1 MNKKNFFPIFVN
13 LSDKNILIIGAG
25 KVAFRKISTLLE
37 TGAYITIFAKQ
48 IKEKEITKLLF
59 DKPNIQLIMK
69 EVDENSLDEIIT
81 NKYVLVIAG
90 TDDKELNSAIV
101 KCCNKK
107 NILVN
112 NITSTDDMSARF
124 CSVIDEKDYS
134 IGISAKGDPKKS
146 LALKEK
152 ISDFLLNKR
161 WFKWV

>member
-1 MNKKNFFPIFVN
+1 MNKKNFFPIFVD

-37 TGAYITIFAKQ
+37 TGAYITVFAKQ

-69 EVDENSLDEIIT
+69 EVDEKSLDEIIT

-124 CSVIDEKDYS
+124 CSVIDEKDCS

-152 ISDFLLNKR
+152 ISDFLSNKR
-161 WFKWV
+161 

>member
-37 TGAYITIFAKQ
+37 TGAYITVFAKQ

-69 EVDENSLDEIIT
+69 EVDEKSLDEIIT

-161 WFKWV
+161 

>member
-1 MNKKNFFPIFVN
+1 MNKKNFFPIFVD

-37 TGAYITIFAKQ
+37 TGAYITVFAKQ

-69 EVDENSLDEIIT
+69 EVDEKSLDEIIT

-134 IGISAKGDPKKS
+134 IGISAKGDPKKLS
-146 LALKEK
+146 L
-152 ISDFLLNKR
+152 IHI
-161 WFKWV
+161 

>member
-1 MNKKNFFPIFVN
+1 MNKKNFFPIFVD

-37 TGAYITIFAKQ
+37 TGAYITVFTKQ

-69 EVDENSLDEIIT
+69 EVDEKSLDEIIT

-152 ISDFLLNKR
+152 ISDFLSNKR
-161 WFKWV
+161 

>member
-1 MNKKNFFPIFVN
+1 MNKKNFFPIFVD

-81 NKYVLVIAG
+81 NKYILVIAG

-152 ISDFLLNKR
+152 ISNFLSNKR
-161 WFKWV
+161 

>member
-1 MNKKNFFPIFVN
+1 MNKKNFFPIFVD
-13 LSDKNILIIGAG
+13 LYDKNILIIGAG

-37 TGAYITIFAKQ
+37 TSAYITVFAKQ

-152 ISDFLLNKR
+152 ISDFLSNKR
-161 WFKWV
+161 

>member
-1 MNKKNFFPIFVN
+1 MNKKNFFPIFVD
-13 LSDKNILIIGAG
+13 LSDKNILIVGAG

-37 TGAYITIFAKQ
+37 TGAYITVFAKQ

-69 EVDENSLDEIIT
+69 EVDEKSLDEIIT

-124 CSVIDEKDYS
+124 CPVIDEKDYS

-152 ISDFLLNKR
+152 ISDFLSNKR
-161 WFKWV
+161 

>member
-37 TGAYITIFAKQ
+37 TGAYITVFAKQ

-69 EVDENSLDEIIT
+69 EVDEISLDEIIT
-81 NKYVLVIAG
+81 NKYILVIAG

-161 WFKWV
+161 

>member
-1 MNKKNFFPIFVN
+1 MNKKNFFPIFVD

-37 TGAYITIFAKQ
+37 TGAYITVFAKQ

-69 EVDENSLDEIIT
+69 EVDEKSLDEIIT

-134 IGISAKGDPKKS
+134 IGILS
-146 LALKEK
+146 L
-152 ISDFLLNKR
+152 IHI
-161 WFKWV
+161 

>member
-1 MNKKNFFPIFVN
+1 MNKKIFFPIFVD

-37 TGAYITIFAKQ
+37 TGAYITVFAKQ

-81 NKYVLVIAG
+81 NKYILVIAG
-90 TDDKELNSAIV
+90 TDDKDLNSAIV

-152 ISDFLLNKR
+152 ISDFLSNKR
-161 WFKWV
+161 

>member
-37 TGAYITIFAKQ
+37 TGAYITVFAKQ

-81 NKYVLVIAG
+81 NKYILVIAG

-152 ISDFLLNKR
+152 ISEFLSNKR
-161 WFKWV
+161 

>member
-81 NKYVLVIAG
+81 NKYILVIAG

-152 ISDFLLNKR
+152 ISDFLSNKR
-161 WFKWV
+161 

>member
-1 MNKKNFFPIFVN
+1 MNKKNFFPIFVD

-37 TGAYITIFAKQ
+37 TGAYITVFAKQ

-69 EVDENSLDEIIT
+69 EVDEKSLDEIIT
-81 NKYVLVIAG
+81 NKYILVIAG

-161 WFKWV
+161 

>member
-1 MNKKNFFPIFVN
+1 MNKKNFFPIFVD

-37 TGAYITIFAKQ
+37 TGAYITVFAKQ

-69 EVDENSLDEIIT
+69 EVDEKSLDEIIT

-152 ISDFLLNKR
+152 ISEFLSNKR
-161 WFKWV
+161 

>member
-1 MNKKNFFPIFVN
+1 MNKKNFFPIFVD

-37 TGAYITIFAKQ
+37 TGAYITVFAKQ

-152 ISDFLLNKR
+152 ISDFLSNKR
-161 WFKWV
+161 

>member
-1 MNKKNFFPIFVN
+1 MNKKNFFPIFVD

-37 TGAYITIFAKQ
+37 TGAYITVFAKQ

-81 NKYVLVIAG
+81 NKYILVIAG
-90 TDDKELNSAIV
+90 TDDKALNSAIV

-112 NITSTDDMSARF
+112 NITSTDDMSTRF
-124 CSVIDEKDYS
+124 CTIIDEKDYS

-146 LALKEK
+146 IVLKEK
-152 ISDFLLNKR
+152 ISDFLKNKR
-161 WFKWV
+161 

>member
-37 TGAYITIFAKQ
+37 TGAYITVFAKQ

-69 EVDENSLDEIIT
+69 EVDEKSLDEIIT

-152 ISDFLLNKR
+152 ISDFLSNKR
-161 WFKWV
+161 

>member
-1 MNKKNFFPIFVN
+1 MNKKNFFPIFVD

-37 TGAYITIFAKQ
+37 TGAYITVFAKQ

-69 EVDENSLDEIIT
+69 EVDEKSLDEIIT

-161 WFKWV
+161 

>member
-1 MNKKNFFPIFVN
+1 MNKKNFFPIFVD

-37 TGAYITIFAKQ
+37 TGAYITVFAKQ

-69 EVDENSLDEIIT
+69 EVDEKSLDEIIT
-81 NKYVLVIAG
+81 NKYILVIAG

-152 ISDFLLNKR
+152 ISDFLSNKR
-161 WFKWV
+161 

>member
-1 MNKKNFFPIFVN
+1 MNKKNFFPIFVD

-37 TGAYITIFAKQ
+37 TGAYITVFAKQ

-69 EVDENSLDEIIT
+69 EVDEKSLDEIIT

-152 ISDFLLNKR
+152 ISDFLSNKR
-161 WFKWV
+161 

>member
-13 LSDKNILIIGAG
+13 LYDKNILIIGAG

-161 WFKWV
+161 

>member
-1 MNKKNFFPIFVN
+1 MNKKNFFPIFVD

-37 TGAYITIFAKQ
+37 TGAYITVFAKQ

-69 EVDENSLDEIIT
+69 EIDENSLDEIIT

-152 ISDFLLNKR
+152 ISDFLSNKR
-161 WFKWV
+161 

>member
-152 ISDFLLNKR
+152 ISEFLSNKR
-161 WFKWV
+161 

>member
-1 MNKKNFFPIFVN
+1 MNKKNFFPIFVD
-13 LSDKNILIIGAG
+13 LYDKNILIIGAG

-37 TGAYITIFAKQ
+37 TGAYITVFAKQ

-69 EVDENSLDEIIT
+69 EVDEKSLDEIIT

-152 ISDFLLNKR
+152 ISDFLSNKR
-161 WFKWV
+161 

>member
-1 MNKKNFFPIFVN
+1 MNKKNFFPIFVD

-37 TGAYITIFAKQ
+37 TGAYITVFAKQ

-81 NKYVLVIAG
+81 NKYILVIAG

-124 CSVIDEKDYS
+124 CSVLDEKDYS

-152 ISDFLLNKR
+152 ISEFLSNKR
-161 WFKWV
+161 

>member
-1 MNKKNFFPIFVN
+1 MNKKNFFPIFVD

-37 TGAYITIFAKQ
+37 TGAYITVFTKQ

-69 EVDENSLDEIIT
+69 EIDEKSLDEIIT
-81 NKYVLVIAG
+81 NKYILVIAG
-90 TDDKELNSAIV
+90 TDDKELNSTIV

-152 ISDFLLNKR
+152 ISDFLSNKR
-161 WFKWV
+161 

>member
-37 TGAYITIFAKQ
+37 TGAYITVFAKQ

-152 ISDFLLNKR
+152 ISDFLSNKR
-161 WFKWV
+161 

>member
-1 MNKKNFFPIFVN
+1 MNKKNFFPIFVD

-37 TGAYITIFAKQ
+37 TGAYITVFAKQ

-69 EVDENSLDEIIT
+69 EVDEKSLDEIIT
-81 NKYVLVIAG
+81 NKYILVIAG
-90 TDDKELNSAIV
+90 TDDKTLNSAIV

-152 ISDFLLNKR
+152 ISDFLSNKR
-161 WFKWV
+161 

>member
-1 MNKKNFFPIFVN
+1 
-13 LSDKNILIIGAG
+13 
-25 KVAFRKISTLLE
+25 
-37 TGAYITIFAKQ
+37 
-48 IKEKEITKLLF
+48 
-59 DKPNIQLIMK
+59 MK

-161 WFKWV
+161 

>member
-37 TGAYITIFAKQ
+37 TGAYITVFAKQ

-81 NKYVLVIAG
+81 NKYILVIAG

-152 ISDFLLNKR
+152 ISDFLSNKR
-161 WFKWV
+161 

>member
-1 MNKKNFFPIFVN
+1 MNKKNFFPIFVD

-37 TGAYITIFAKQ
+37 TGAYITVFAKQ

-59 DKPNIQLIMK
+59 DKPNIQLVMK
-69 EVDENSLDEIIT
+69 EVDEKSLDEIIT

-161 WFKWV
+161 

>member
-1 MNKKNFFPIFVN
+1 MNKKNFFPIFVD

-37 TGAYITIFAKQ
+37 TGAYITVFAKQ

-59 DKPNIQLIMK
+59 DKSNIQLIMK

-81 NKYVLVIAG
+81 NKYILVIAG
-90 TDDKELNSAIV
+90 TDDKTLNSAIV

-161 WFKWV
+161 

>member
-1 MNKKNFFPIFVN
+1 MNKKNFFPIFVD

-25 KVAFRKISTLLE
+25 KIAFRKISTLLK
-37 TGAYITIFAKQ
+37 TGVYITVFAKQ

-59 DKPNIQLIMK
+59 DNPNIQLIMK

-90 TDDKELNSAIV
+90 TDNKELNSAIV
-101 KCCNKK
+101 KFCNKK

-112 NITSTDDMSARF
+112 NITSTDDMSVRF
-124 CSVIDEKDYS
+124 CTVIDEKDYS

-152 ISDFLLNKR
+152 ISDFLTNKR
-161 WFKWV
+161 WY

>member
-1 MNKKNFFPIFVN
+1 MNKKNFFPIFVD

-37 TGAYITIFAKQ
+37 TGAYITVFAKQ

-81 NKYVLVIAG
+81 NKYILVIAG

-152 ISDFLLNKR
+152 ISEFLSNKR
-161 WFKWV
+161 

>member
-1 MNKKNFFPIFVN
+1 MNKKNFFPIFVD

-81 NKYVLVIAG
+81 NKYILVIAG

-152 ISDFLLNKR
+152 ISDFLSNKR
-161 WFKWV
+161 

>member
-1 MNKKNFFPIFVN
+1 MNKKNFFPIFVD

-37 TGAYITIFAKQ
+37 TGAYITVFAKQ

-69 EVDENSLDEIIT
+69 EVDEKSLDEIIT

-101 KCCNKK
+101 KYCNKK

-152 ISDFLLNKR
+152 ISDFLSNKR
-161 WFKWV
+161 

>member
-69 EVDENSLDEIIT
+69 EVDEKSLDEIIT

-146 LALKEK
+146 LSLKEK
-152 ISDFLLNKR
+152 ISDFLSNKR
-161 WFKWV
+161 

>member
-1 MNKKNFFPIFVN
+1 MNKKNFFPVFVD

-37 TGAYITIFAKQ
+37 TGAYITVFAKQ

-81 NKYVLVIAG
+81 NKYILVIAG

-152 ISDFLLNKR
+152 ISDFLSNKR
-161 WFKWV
+161 